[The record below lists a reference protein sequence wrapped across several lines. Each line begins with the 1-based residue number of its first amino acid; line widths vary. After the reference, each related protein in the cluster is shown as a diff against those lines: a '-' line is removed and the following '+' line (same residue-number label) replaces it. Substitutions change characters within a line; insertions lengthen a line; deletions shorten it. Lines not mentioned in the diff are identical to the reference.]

1 MRMSGRYAPGL
12 YAGVTGILVLVGI
25 NALSIP
31 SSLQQAKEHDRLS
44 AEANLEQTKA
54 ETAKKVADT
63 YSKNQIANFNK
74 LILIRYTLSDTP
86 PHTTWMQSVDKS
98 KKVFVYDRHRRCIG
112 HAYQGKFFF
121 IKHYDEGVCN
131 GSR

>member
-1 MRMSGRYAPGL
+1 MKISGRYSPGL
-12 YAGVTGILVLVGI
+12 YAGVTGFLLLVGI

-31 SSLQQAKEHDRLS
+31 DSLYSAHERARIT
-44 AEANLEQTKA
+44 AEASLEQTKA

-86 PHTTWMQSVDKS
+86 PHTAWLQSVDKR

-112 HAYQGKFFF
+112 YAYQGRFYF
-121 IKHYDEGVCN
+121 INHYEGVCKN
-131 GSR
+131 G

>member
-1 MRMSGRYAPGL
+1 MKISGRYSPGL
-12 YAGVTGILVLVGI
+12 YAGVTGFLVLVGI

-31 SSLQQAKEHDRLS
+31 DSLQQAHERDRIT
-44 AEANLEQTKA
+44 ADAQLEQTKA

-86 PHTTWMQSVDKS
+86 PHTAWMRSVDKS
-98 KKVFVYDRHRRCIG
+98 KKTFVYDRHRRCIG
-112 HAYQGKFFF
+112 YAYQGKFFF
-121 IKHYDEGVCN
+121 IKYYDEGVCKN
-131 GSR
+131 G